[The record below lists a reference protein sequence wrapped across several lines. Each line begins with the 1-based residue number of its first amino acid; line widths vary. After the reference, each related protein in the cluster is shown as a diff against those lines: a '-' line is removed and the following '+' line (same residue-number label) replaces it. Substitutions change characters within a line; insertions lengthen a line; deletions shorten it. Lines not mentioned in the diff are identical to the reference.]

1 MVKMLV
7 ISRTYHK
14 LSEEGHVHEDACLL
28 RHTDVLVLLLVAC
41 AASTWICAGV
51 ASGWTPHD
59 YMSFLVVQ
67 YCFCVL
73 ACPAVVL
80 AMHVESG
87 IFFSHRDADKR
98 SKLLVQVVFATV
110 MLETLFVF
118 YFYV

>member
-7 ISRTYHK
+7 ISRTYQK
-14 LSEEGHVHEDACLL
+14 PSEQWRVQEDACLL

-41 AASTWICAGV
+41 AASTWICAGIV
-51 ASGWTPHD
+51 YGWAPHD
-59 YMSFLVVQ
+59 YISLLVVQ

-87 IFFSHRDADKR
+87 IFFSHRDADKQ
-98 SKLLVQVVFATV
+98 SKLLVQVVFGTV
-110 MLETLFVF
+110 MLETLLVF